1 MTDSERTLSVVGVS
15 FLLVV
20 AGILC
25 GGLLGTGDS
34 AVSSARAQE
43 TTVDEATETT
53 TDGATGTTDGAEN
66 ETTTAATSPTTGAAV
81 TTTSPA
87 ATTTT
92 ESEGA
97 DANVRVAQLS
107 PDAPELNVLVDGRAI
122 ARNLPFENVSESVSV
137 EPGSHTIT
145 ILQAANNVSLTNA
158 TVTFE
163 AARNYTVVIVGEVS
177 ENGSAQLRPVVLRDD
192 AATPDADSVAVRFVH
207 GSPDTGPVDVTV
219 NETGRVLFDDVTF
232 GAGTPYRT
240 FHAGDYEV
248 EIRRATET
256 NDGPVL
262 AQFPVGFDAG
272 VGYTVF
278 LTGYDTVG
286 DSPASE
292 LLNLVTVV
300 DVAPADI
307 AGEVQDNG
315 TPSDGVTTDGEAT
328 TEGETT
334 ADAGA
339 TAGGGTTTAGAQ
351 VTQTTIG
358 TETTVEETTQS
369 A

>member
-1 MTDSERTLSVVGVS
+1 MADSERNLSVVGVG
-15 FLLVV
+15 LMLVV
-20 AGILC
+20 AGVLC
-25 GGLLGTGDS
+25 GGIVGTGEY

-43 TTVDEATETT
+43 TTVDQAETT
-53 TDGATGTTDGAEN
+53 GE
-66 ETTTAATSPTTGAAV
+66 
-81 TTTSPA
+81 A
-87 ATTTT
+87 ATTTTSGATTTET

-107 PDAPELNVLVDGRAI
+107 PDAPALNVLVDGRAI
-122 ARNLPFENVSESVSV
+122 ARNLPFENVSGYVPV

-145 ILQAANNVSLTNA
+145 ILRAANNVSLTNA
-158 TVTFE
+158 TVSFE
-163 AARNYTVVIVGEVS
+163 AERNYTLAVVGEVS
-177 ENGSAQLRPVVLRDD
+177 ENGSTQLRPVVLRDD

-207 GSPDTGPVDVTV
+207 GSPDVGPVDVTV

-232 GAGTPYRT
+232 GAGTPYR
-240 FHAGDYEV
+240 FFPAGDYDV

-272 VGYTVF
+272 VGYTTF

-286 DSPASE
+286 DSPSND

-300 DVAPADI
+300 DIAPEDVAR
-307 AGEVQDNG
+307 GVQD
-315 TPSDGVTTDGEAT
+315 
-328 TEGETT
+328 GETMI
-334 ADAGA
+334 DGNE
-339 TAGGGTTTAGAQ
+339 TTTQ
-351 VTQTTIG
+351 
-358 TETTVEETTQS
+358 EPTQS